1 MTVLA
6 ASPFEAVLEMIDGL
20 STDDQTALVE
30 IVRKRLIERRREEI
44 AASAQ
49 ATVQAFQEGQASYG
63 TVDDLR
69 LAFKAD
75 NGVVASRAVAG
86 FAVPVR
92 ALFDE
97 GENLV
102 VLEQTL
108 LR

>member
-92 ALFDE
+92 ALFDA
-97 GENLV
+97 GVNLA
-102 VLEQTL
+102 VLGQVL
-108 LR
+108 H